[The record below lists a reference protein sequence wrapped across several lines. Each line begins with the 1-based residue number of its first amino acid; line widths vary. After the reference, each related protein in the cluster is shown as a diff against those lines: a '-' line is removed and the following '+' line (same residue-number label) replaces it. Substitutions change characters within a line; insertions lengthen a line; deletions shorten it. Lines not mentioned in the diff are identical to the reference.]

1 MKRTDRLRSLFS
13 LTAVGFTL
21 VLAGCTSTNDTST
34 TAGQLPGESVTQ
46 NAQTQNAQTQNA
58 QTQNAQTSNAAGDGD
73 TSSSS
78 SVPETAG
85 DSGIDSA
92 EASGDTAAP
101 SSSAVDS
108 RAPLATVPV
117 PAPGGGDIN
126 QTVPSVQVSSKAPV
140 ALSEPSDV
148 NDGVTVRLAGIE
160 SLTTTAELPG
170 EISGPGIE
178 VTVEIANGSQ
188 SPVSLDNVVVNLVDG
203 ARTPAIPMTASPA
216 KPFTGEVDPGNK
228 AQAVYVFTVPTT
240 YKNPATITVSYA
252 AQSPV
257 AVFTGNA
264 R

>member
-1 MKRTDRLRSLFS
+1 MKRSNRLRSLVS

-34 TAGQLPGESVTQ
+34 TADQLPGESLTQ
-46 NAQTQNAQTQNA
+46 NAQPQNAK
-58 QTQNAQTSNAAGDGD
+58 SNASADDD
-73 TSSSS
+73 TSSSP

-85 DSGIDSA
+85 VSSIDSA
-92 EASGDTAAP
+92 ESSGDTAQT
-101 SSSAVDS
+101 SSAVDS
-108 RAPLATVPV
+108 RPPPATVPV

-148 NDGVTVRLAGIE
+148 SDGVTVRVAGIK

-178 VTVEIANGSQ
+178 VTIEIANDSQ
-188 SPVSLDNVVVNLVDG
+188 SPISLDNVVVNLVDA

-216 KPFTGEVDPGNK
+216 KPFIGEVDPGNK
-228 AQAVYVFTVPTT
+228 AQATYVFTVPET

-264 R
+264 K